1 MADPVSV
8 LALMGLV
15 YTGKKLAEQP
25 ANNQPMVVKGTPV
38 SRAPVN
44 PSTDYSRSE
53 NEANLNTDF
62 MINSEERELSSPEQM
77 PVFAD
82 IAKQE
87 KSSGGEVLDMKD
99 RFVTD
104 LQVHNNLSPIPQQ
117 KVGPGLGVNSDV
129 PAVGGFQQMFRAMP
143 ENVGAYRLTT
153 LPGRSGPARDISGG
167 RGQLPS
173 QIGHNKPERT
183 AYLPERRPPVFGRG
197 QGQGG
202 SLNGVT
208 VREEYEKTKRSTN
221 RSQTG
226 TRTDG
231 LEFASAKR
239 VVPHGTIAQDPT
251 RNKSDV
257 ADGQYKYMDNIQP
270 GISSF
275 YGGYENSTLVAAAG
289 NKIRTPEELSK
300 YGLRL
305 SERRAT
311 TEYRKP
317 NSGRMN
323 VRGNPLQ
330 AYGMVTAVRTDNGR
344 MDGRLGPVAGGW
356 TQQYVKPRHQDLNP
370 YKGNKN
376 HRLDL
381 GIAKRQLADN
391 PLAHSLYK

>member
-1 MADPVSV
+1 MADPVSI

-15 YTGKKLAEQP
+15 YTGKKLADQP
-25 ANNQPMVVKGTPV
+25 VNNQPVVTGTPV
-38 SRAPVN
+38 SKAPVN
-44 PSTDYSRSE
+44 PSTDYSRPE

-62 MINSEERELSSPEQM
+62 KINSEERDLSSGEQM

-82 IAKQE
+82 VAKQE
-87 KSSGGEVLDMKD
+87 RSSGGEVLDMKD

-153 LPGRSGPARDISGG
+153 LPGRIAPGGDTSGG
-167 RGQLPS
+167 RGQNRPEL
-173 QIGHNKPERT
+173 GYNRPERT
-183 AYLPERRPPVFGRG
+183 AFLPERRPPVFSRG

-202 SLNGVT
+202 SLNGVA

-226 TRTDG
+226 LRTDG

-239 VVPHGTIAQDPT
+239 LVSHGTIAQDPT

-275 YGGYENSTLVAAAG
+275 YGAYENSTLVDAAG
-289 NKIRTPEELSK
+289 NKVRTPAELSK

-305 SERRAT
+305 SERRANA
-311 TEYRKP
+311 EYRNP
-317 NSGRMN
+317 NAGRMN

-330 AYGMVTAVRTDNGR
+330 AYGMVTAVRADNTR
-344 MDGRLGPVAGGW
+344 MDGRLGGVSGGW
-356 TQQYVKPRHQDLNP
+356 TQQYVKPRYQDLNP
-370 YKGNKN
+370 YKGKKN

-381 GIAKRQLADN
+381 GIAQRQLADN
-391 PLAHSLYK
+391 PLAQTLYK

>member
-1 MADPVSV
+1 MADPVSI

-15 YTGKKLAEQP
+15 YTGKKLSEQP
-25 ANNQPMVVKGTPV
+25 VNNQPIVTGTPV
-38 SRAPVN
+38 SLVQNN
-44 PSTDYSRSE
+44 PSTDYSRPE

-62 MINSEERELSSPEQM
+62 MINSEERDLSSGEQM

-99 RFVTD
+99 RFVSD
-104 LQVHNNLSPIPQQ
+104 LQVHNNLSPVPQQ
-117 KVGPGLGVNSDV
+117 KVGPGLGVDASV
-129 PAVGGFQQMFRAMP
+129 PAVGGFQQMFRALP

-153 LPGRSGPARDISGG
+153 LPGRAGHGHDVSGG
-167 RGQLPS
+167 RGQLKS
-173 QIGHNKPERT
+173 EIGHNKPERT
-183 AYLPERRPPVFGRG
+183 AFLPERRPPVFGRG

-202 SLNGVT
+202 SLNGVA
-208 VREEYEKTKRSTN
+208 VRQEYEKTKRSTN

-239 VVPHGTIAQDPT
+239 MVPHGTVAQGPT

-270 GISSF
+270 GIASF
-275 YGGYENSTLVAAAG
+275 YGAYENSTLVEAAG
-289 NKIRTPEELSK
+289 NKVRTPAELAQ

-305 SERRAT
+305 SERRANS
-311 TEYRKP
+311 EYRKP

-330 AYGMVTAVRTDNGR
+330 AYGMVTAVRADNTR
-344 MDGRLGPVAGGW
+344 MDGRTGGVSGGW
-356 TQQYVKPRHQDLNP
+356 TQNYVKPRYQELNP

-381 GIAKRQLADN
+381 GIAQRQLADN
-391 PLAHSLYK
+391 PLAHTLYK